1 MRANVID
8 NGAVVNTIEVES
20 LNFMPNLIDASL
32 GGTIGDLWDGVQ
44 FTKPPRFTSLDEAV
58 TDRLAELASIRFQR
72 ETAGIT
78 VNGSTICTDRES
90 QATLTGA
97 WVAVQINPN
106 ILIDWKAETG
116 WVQIDK
122 ATVEALSAAVGSYVQ
137 GCFTAE
143 KNHAAAIA
151 ALTSIADVETYDITQ
166 GWPL

>member
-1 MRANVID
+1 M
-8 NGAVVNTIEVES
+8 
-20 LNFMPNLIDASL
+20 
-32 GGTIGDLWDGVQ
+32 
-44 FTKPPRFTSLDEAV
+44 
-58 TDRLAELASIRFQR
+58 
-72 ETAGIT
+72 
-78 VNGSTICTDRES
+78 
-90 QATLTGA
+90 
-97 WVAVQINPN
+97 QINPN

-122 ATVEALSAAVGSYVQ
+122 ATVEALSAAVGLYVQ